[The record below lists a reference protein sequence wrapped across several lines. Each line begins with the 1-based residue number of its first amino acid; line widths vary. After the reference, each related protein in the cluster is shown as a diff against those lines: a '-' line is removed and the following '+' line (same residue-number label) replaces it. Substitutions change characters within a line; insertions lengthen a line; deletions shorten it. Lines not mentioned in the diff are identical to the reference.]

1 MEIIILTAIICTLFV
16 VFIFGPLFYAHAVE
30 TTREDLSLASFLES
44 LSTKNGSKKKNKKNK
59 EAIRA
64 ISRTISDM
72 ESDGIYF
79 PENVRKELQRRRE
92 EICEYSGLPSVN
104 SYEQNEKI

>member
-59 EAIRA
+59 KNKEAIRA

-104 SYEQNEKI
+104 SYEQK

>member
-1 MEIIILTAIICTLFV
+1 MEIIVLSAIICTLFV

-30 TTREDLSLASFLES
+30 NKQEDLSLASFLKS
-44 LSTKNGSKKKNKKNK
+44 LSTKNGTSKKNKR
-59 EAIRA
+59 ETIRA

-79 PENVRKELQRRRE
+79 PENVREELKRRRE
-92 EICEYSGLPSVN
+92 EVCEYSGLPSVN
-104 SYEQNEKI
+104 SYEQINNQK

>member
-16 VFIFGPLFYAHAVE
+16 VFIFGPLFYAHTIE
-30 TTREDLSLASFLES
+30 TTREDLSLASFLKS
-44 LSTKNGSKKKNKKNK
+44 LSTKNGALKKNKR
-59 EAIRA
+59 ETIRA
-64 ISRTISDM
+64 MSQTISDM

-79 PENVRKELQRRRE
+79 PENVREELKRRRE

-104 SYEQNEKI
+104 SYEQTNNQK

>member
-1 MEIIILTAIICTLFV
+1 MEIIVLTAIICTLFV
-16 VFIFGPLFYAHAVE
+16 VFIFGPLFYAHTIE
-30 TTREDLSLASFLES
+30 TTREDLSLSSFLKS
-44 LSTKNGSKKKNKKNK
+44 LSTKNGTSKENKR
-59 EAIRA
+59 ETISA

-79 PENVRKELQRRRE
+79 PENVREELKRRRE

-104 SYEQNEKI
+104 SYEQINNQK